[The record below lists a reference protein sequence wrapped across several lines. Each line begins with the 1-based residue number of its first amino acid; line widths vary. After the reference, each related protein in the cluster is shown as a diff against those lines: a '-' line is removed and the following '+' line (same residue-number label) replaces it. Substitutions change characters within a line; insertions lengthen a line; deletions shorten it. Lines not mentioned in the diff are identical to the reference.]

1 MRKAGEAVS
10 HISAHQIPSLNQSL
24 LSGLEP
30 DGAVLA
36 PVNDWSLIPTCGAP
50 HRAPPPALDVG
61 GKAASVV
68 TVGMV
73 VVVVAV
79 EPGCATRAGDD
90 ARTAV
95 AGTNANRAARIM
107 PSRPTGLPVPLIFTS
122 SVAPSGSVPGSS
134 HD

>member
-36 PVNDWSLIPTCGAP
+36 PVNDWSLIPIWGA
-50 HRAPPPALDVG
+50 ASSAAAGIDVG
-61 GKAASVV
+61 WKAASVV

-107 PSRPTGLPVPLIFTS
+107 LIPATGAARSIRFTS